1 MRLSSVGGQ
10 QRVSTPREALPCTL
24 QSGLCIAGVYL
35 IIFCKGEIS
44 HIPLG
49 LHLTK
54 PYSPSARCNVH
65 SGSPPPGLI
74 KFSTLGHSM
83 YTYSMAWKVVGR
95 GEEGG
100 PVPCPLNPE
109 QLRLTPYELFEML
122 RIYKKRY
129 CEFFRFRED
138 IRLQSSRSHL
148 FREYLPENE
157 SFSKTI
163 FACSSGVQVGGI
175 QVF

>member
-1 MRLSSVGGQ
+1 MRLPSVGGQ
-10 QRVSTPREALPCTL
+10 QRVSTPRVALPCTVRP
-24 QSGLCIAGVYL
+24 VYSWRL
-35 IIFCKGEIS
+35 PDLTFVKGESLIY
-44 HIPLG
+44 P
-49 LHLTK
+49 LHLTQ

-109 QLRLTPYELFEML
+109 
-122 RIYKKRY
+122 
-129 CEFFRFRED
+129 
-138 IRLQSSRSHL
+138 H
-148 FREYLPENE
+148 
-157 SFSKTI
+157 
-163 FACSSGVQVGGI
+163 
-175 QVF
+175 